1 MADNEEMD
9 VQEEVV
15 ESTEELTVQSA
26 LKQVLQRAL
35 AHNGLRRG
43 LHECA
48 KELERG
54 NARLCILAQDCDN
67 AEYTKLIQALCT
79 EKSVPLIMSDKGVE
93 IAEWV
98 GLAKLNAD
106 GTVRKVKRTSVAVIS
121 DFGEDSLALNKVLE
135 YVQSQQE

>member
-9 VQEEVV
+9 VQEVA
-15 ESTEELTVQSA
+15 ESTEELTTQEA
-26 LKQVLQRAL
+26 LKQVLRRAL

-43 LHECA
+43 LHECT

-54 NARLCILAQDCDN
+54 NGRLCILANDCDN
-67 AEYTKLIQALCT
+67 AEYKKLIQALCT
-79 EKSVPLIMSDKGVE
+79 EQSVPLIMSDKGVE

-106 GTVRKVKRTSVAVIS
+106 GTVRKVKRTSVAVVT
-121 DFGEDSLALNKVLE
+121 DFGEESIALSKVLE